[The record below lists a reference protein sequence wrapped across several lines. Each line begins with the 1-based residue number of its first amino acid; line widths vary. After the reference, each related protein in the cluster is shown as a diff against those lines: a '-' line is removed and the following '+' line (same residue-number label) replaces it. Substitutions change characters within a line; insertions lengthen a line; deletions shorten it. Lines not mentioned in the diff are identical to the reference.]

1 MLGLYPGMALPPALL
16 RKVGAQQAA
25 LLLIAGEA
33 ISGREAERIG
43 LVARCV
49 PTGKAFDEAL
59 KIAREVVAAAPTVV
73 RRLKC
78 FLRIKREDF
87 LLELEANA
95 AQQAKDF
102 LTEEYRNRIA
112 NYLPNHYH

>member
-1 MLGLYPGMALPPALL
+1 MKTNAKKPAEFPKRL
-16 RKVGAQQAA
+16 KEGN
-25 LLLIAGEA
+25 
-33 ISGREAERIG
+33 AEVTIYKQSNPSRR
-43 LVARCV
+43 LNTD
-49 PTGKAFDEAL
+49 TGKWEATGKVFDEAL

-102 LTEEYRNRIA
+102 QTEEYRSRIA
-112 NYLPNHYH
+112 NYLPKHYG